1 MTPNADFVRRTNLPH
16 ILEDSDGSLSWV
28 LEPSPK
34 PENGPNKSP
43 ARASRPEQLG
53 LGTTGR
59 NLEVNIQQHGG
70 GPRSAPPQIHS
81 FEQAEAYSSNRGPW
95 NDSASDSRW
104 LRNPE
109 EMQRQGSSN
118 VTSAYPSST
127 HLELLAAQFGIKE
140 GTQTGPQG
148 PAYVER
154 RPSTHGPQT
163 GISSFQAPQG
173 HQVPPSIFPGRGF
186 DNLRA
191 YVEMAA
197 DGHSRNVVKELED
210 LMTTML
216 YLRGEGDAL
225 PSMRHFGRDALR
237 QFLYKSVFG
246 AEDGS
251 STFSRENP
259 TGRIEVAG
267 RYIPRRALHD
277 EIVHFLENQ
286 VELMMATPEESD
298 QGRVPPTA
306 LPLPRTYNNSQ
317 ASENEIYE
325 SRSSRPIP
333 QLAPQV
339 QDPQQL
345 SPRSIQRLA
354 SMNLGGHSQP
364 TNPRQVWDS
373 PAVAGGSENLERHYT
388 RQQNTGSVPAV
399 GQGLPPTFG
408 SMYGETAMQQQYLS
422 WMQQQYGQSPGIFPP
437 QLVAPQGIMQGPS
450 YMAPQH
456 QAPMAYYPGRQLNPQ
471 AGAFLPYGPPYF
483 PNAGLGMHGVM
494 GHPMQQQYLPNSA
507 MAFNPMAQQMPP
519 FMTAPVR
526 PLHQSGAQWPQAS
539 TRAYAPSSR
548 TASPMPPRTQSR
560 GGRQVV
566 SDVLYLPYRPGSD
579 DMYPH
584 ANAEGTSVR
593 LQELQRQ
600 GPIYA
605 VAASPENLPFVET
618 ARLAKPAEWGVLR
631 IGNIPYSLTKQEVLG
646 FLGRNAKILTSDIG
660 VPIHIIMDRTN
671 GKTMDCYVE
680 FFSHGDAQAAFNKCL
695 LRGSQLRLGDRVV
708 DVSMSTQDELLK
720 EMFPKAKNV
729 TWNHGRPIVRESN
742 DPYNS
747 GFKAFVTNE
756 ELLQLVGYA
765 EKPHRCL
772 QRPYESMISLLSKFP
787 WFAVDRYTLR
797 TRDEIYRQTLRLIAL
812 LVDQL
817 RRGHE
822 AYLPHLSESLLSEL
836 LYAGLNAPA
845 FSEQQRW
852 QLCQAGGPVGERIR
866 MSPLA
871 PYWPFDVLGRKAGV
885 DEDVVREYAKYLQ
898 SHPRNTSIDGAFGT
912 WTAQS
917 NEALGLTTIGQV
929 GAHEMQMVLSMLQ
942 DVLPPRTS

>member
-1 MTPNADFVRRTNLPH
+1 
-16 ILEDSDGSLSWV
+16 
-28 LEPSPK
+28 
-34 PENGPNKSP
+34 
-43 ARASRPEQLG
+43 
-53 LGTTGR
+53 
-59 NLEVNIQQHGG
+59 
-70 GPRSAPPQIHS
+70 
-81 FEQAEAYSSNRGPW
+81 
-95 NDSASDSRW
+95 
-104 LRNPE
+104 
-109 EMQRQGSSN
+109 
-118 VTSAYPSST
+118 
-127 HLELLAAQFGIKE
+127 
-140 GTQTGPQG
+140 
-148 PAYVER
+148 
-154 RPSTHGPQT
+154 
-163 GISSFQAPQG
+163 
-173 HQVPPSIFPGRGF
+173 
-186 DNLRA
+186 
-191 YVEMAA
+191 
-197 DGHSRNVVKELED
+197 
-210 LMTTML
+210 
-216 YLRGEGDAL
+216 
-225 PSMRHFGRDALR
+225 MRHFGRDALR

-267 RYIPRRALHD
+267 RFIPRRALHD

-298 QGRVPPTA
+298 QSRVPSSA
-306 LPLPRTYNNSQ
+306 LPLPRTSNNSQ
-317 ASENEIYE
+317 DAENEA
-325 SRSSRPIP
+325 RS
-333 QLAPQV
+333 V
-339 QDPQQL
+339 
-345 SPRSIQRLA
+345 QRLA
-354 SMNLGGHSQP
+354 SMNLGGHSQS
-364 TNPRQVWDS
+364 TNAPQVWDS
-373 PAVAGGSENLERHYT
+373 PAVAGGSENLERQYS
-388 RQQNTGSVPAV
+388 RQNSGSVPAV
-399 GQGLPPTFG
+399 GQGLPPTLG
-408 SMYGETAMQQQYLS
+408 SMYGEAALQQQYFSL
-422 WMQQQYGQSPGIFPP
+422 MQQQYGQSLGIFPP
-437 QLVAPQGIMQGPS
+437 QLVAPQGMMQGPS

-456 QAPMAYYPGRQLNPQ
+456 HPMAYYPGRQLNPQ

-526 PLHQSGAQWPQAS
+526 PLHQSGPQWPQAS
-539 TRAYAPSSR
+539 SRAYAPSSR

-560 GGRQVV
+560 GGRHVV

-584 ANAEGTSVR
+584 TSAEGTSVR

-600 GPIYA
+600 GPSYA

-695 LRGSQLRLGDRVV
+695 LRGNQLRLGDRVV

-729 TWNHGRPIVRESN
+729 AWSHGRPIVRESN

-765 EKPHRCL
+765 EKPHR
-772 QRPYESMISLLSKFP
+772 RPYESMISLLSKFP

-797 TRDEIYRQTLRLIAL
+797 TRNEIYRQTLRLIAL

-822 AYLPHLSESLLSEL
+822 AYLPHLSESLLTEL

-852 QLCQAGGPVGERIR
+852 HLCQAGGPAGERIR

-898 SHPRNTSIDGAFGT
+898 SHPRNTSVDGAFGT
-912 WTAQS
+912 WTAES

-942 DVLPPRTS
+942 DVLSPRTS

>member
-197 DGHSRNVVKELED
+197 DG
-210 LMTTML
+210 
-216 YLRGEGDAL
+216 
-225 PSMRHFGRDALR
+225 
-237 QFLYKSVFG
+237 Q
-246 AEDGS
+246 
-251 STFSRENP
+251 
-259 TGRIEVAG
+259 
-267 RYIPRRALHD
+267 
-277 EIVHFLENQ
+277 
-286 VELMMATPEESD
+286 
-298 QGRVPPTA
+298 
-306 LPLPRTYNNSQ
+306 
-317 ASENEIYE
+317 
-325 SRSSRPIP
+325 
-333 QLAPQV
+333 
-339 QDPQQL
+339 
-345 SPRSIQRLA
+345 SIQRLA

>member
-16 ILEDSDGSLSWV
+16 ILEDSDGSLSWI

-53 LGTTGR
+53 LGTTGG
-59 NLEVNIQQHGG
+59 NLQVNVQQYGG

-81 FEQAEAYSSNRGPW
+81 FEQAEAYNSNRGPW

-154 RPSTHGPQT
+154 RPSTQGPQT

-197 DGHSRNVVKELED
+197 DGQSRNVVNELED

-267 RYIPRRALHD
+267 RFIPRRALHE

-298 QGRVPPTA
+298 QSRVPSSA
-306 LPLPRTYNNSQ
+306 LPLRKTSNNSQ
-317 ASENEIYE
+317 DAENEVYE
-325 SRSSRPIP
+325 SRSSRPTL

-339 QDPQQL
+339 QDAQQL
-345 SPRSIQRLA
+345 SPGSVQRLA
-354 SMNLGGHSQP
+354 SMNLGGHSQS

-373 PAVAGGSENLERHYT
+373 PAVAGGSENLERHYP

-408 SMYGETAMQQQYLS
+408 SMYGEAALQQQYFSL
-422 WMQQQYGQSPGIFPP
+422 MQQQYGQSPGIFPP
-437 QLVAPQGIMQGPS
+437 QLVAPPGIMQGPS

-456 QAPMAYYPGRQLNPQ
+456 HAPMAYYPGRQLNPQ

-519 FMTAPVR
+519 FMTA
-526 PLHQSGAQWPQAS
+526 Q
-539 TRAYAPSSR
+539 
-548 TASPMPPRTQSR
+548 
-560 GGRQVV
+560 
-566 SDVLYLPYRPGSD
+566 
-579 DMYPH
+579 
-584 ANAEGTSVR
+584 
-593 LQELQRQ
+593 
-600 GPIYA
+600 
-605 VAASPENLPFVET
+605 
-618 ARLAKPAEWGVLR
+618 
-631 IGNIPYSLTKQEVLG
+631 IPYSLTKQEVLG

-695 LRGSQLRLGDRVV
+695 LRGNQLRLGDRVV

-729 TWNHGRPIVRESN
+729 TWSHGRPIVRESN

-765 EKPHRCL
+765 EKPHRSNYTQKCL

-797 TRDEIYRQTLRLIAL
+797 TRDEIYRQTLRLIVL

-822 AYLPHLSESLLSEL
+822 AYLPHLSESLLTEL

-852 QLCQAGGPVGERIR
+852 QLCQAGGPAGERIR

-912 WTAQS
+912 WTAES

-942 DVLPPRTS
+942 DVLSPRTL